1 MSEYGDGLHH
11 IDGEW
16 GPGAG
21 AWMESLDPANGEP
34 VGRFSAGG
42 LAEAEAAIA
51 AARRA
56 FLRPQWAQNPRLRQQ
71 VLLGWADALERQVE
85 PLAHLLTRENGK
97 VLAQSR
103 GELERSVSAIRYY
116 AGLARNLAGHA
127 LEIAP
132 GEFAT
137 ILKEPVGVAGL
148 IIPWNAPVNLLIRS
162 LAPALAAG
170 CTTVIKP
177 APQTALITAAVL
189 RTLTGVE
196 GLPRGVVNLV
206 LETGHEGARHLVASP
221 DVDMISFTGST
232 AVGSQIM
239 ADAAPTLKK
248 LSLELGGK
256 SCCLVFDDADV
267 DEIAPKL
274 VGAALAISGQQC
286 VAARR
291 ILVQRSKLPAMKA
304 ALKRVL
310 EGVTVAPGL
319 VGNAQM
325 GPLIDRAAQSAV
337 HARIEQAKAE
347 ADEVVVSGGVPNTHG
362 AFLTPTLVAHEN
374 SRSFF
379 CQEEIFGPLIVL
391 ESFESE
397 EDAVTRANDTFFGLS
412 ASVWTVDGTRAWRV
426 ARALADGIV
435 WINDHGRLN
444 AEAEAGGYRRSGI
457 GRLYGVEG
465 LQDFQEAKQIFQSVG
480 ALEIG
485 RAS

>member
-1 MSEYGDGLHH
+1 MPGQ
-11 IDGEW
+11 GEW
-16 GPGAG
+16 VD
-21 AWMESLDPANGEP
+21 SLDPANGER

-56 FLRPQWAQNPRLRQQ
+56 FARPHWAQNPRLRQQ
-71 VLLGWADALERQVE
+71 VLLGWADALERETE

-103 GELERSVSAIRYY
+103 GEIERSVSAIRYY

-170 CTTVIKP
+170 CTAVIKP
-177 APQTALITAAVL
+177 APQTSLVTAAVL

-196 GLPRGVVNLV
+196 GLPKGAVNLV
-206 LETGHEGARHLVASP
+206 LETGHAAARHLVAAP

-256 SCCLVFDDADV
+256 SCCIVFDDADIE
-267 DEIAPKL
+267 DIAPKL

-291 ILVQRSKLPAMKA
+291 ILVQRSHLPAMKA

-310 EGVTVAPGL
+310 EAIKVGPGL
-319 VGNAQM
+319 ADTAQM
-325 GPLIDRAAQSAV
+325 GPLIDRAAQNAV

-347 ADEVVVSGGVPNTHG
+347 ADEVVVSGGVPGAEG

-374 SRSFF
+374 RQSFF

-391 ESFESE
+391 EGFETE
-397 EDAVTRANDTFFGLS
+397 EDAVVRANDTVFGLS
-412 ASVWTVDGTRAWRV
+412 ASVWTRDGARAWRV

-444 AEAEAGGYRRSGI
+444 AEAAAGGYRRSGI

-465 LQDFQEAKQIFQSVG
+465 LEDFQEAKQIFQSVG
-480 ALEIG
+480 ALDI
-485 RAS
+485 

>member
-1 MSEYGDGLHH
+1 MSEHGEGLHY

-16 GPGAG
+16 TFGQGD
-21 AWMESLDPANGEP
+21 WTTSLDPSNGDP
-34 VGRFSAGG
+34 IGRFSAGG
-42 LAEAEAAIA
+42 LVQAQAAIA

-56 FLRPQWAQNPRLRQQ
+56 FASPLWAQNPRLRQG
-71 VLLGWADALERQVE
+71 VLLCWADALERQID

-97 VLAQSR
+97 VLTQSR
-103 GELERSVSAIRYY
+103 GEIERSVSAIRYY

-127 LEIAP
+127 LEVAP

-137 ILKEPVGVAGL
+137 VLKEPVGVAGL

-189 RTLTGVE
+189 RTLTEVE
-196 GLPRGVVNLV
+196 RLPKGVVNLV
-206 LETGHEGARHLVASP
+206 LETGHEAARHLVTSP

-232 AVGSQIM
+232 AIGTQIM

-256 SCCLVFDDADV
+256 SCCLVFDDADI
-267 DEIAPKL
+267 DDIAPKL

-304 ALKRVL
+304 ALKNVL
-310 EGVTVAPGL
+310 ETVAVAPGL
-319 VGNAQM
+319 AGNAQM
-325 GPLIDRAAQSAV
+325 GPLIDRAAQNAV
-337 HARIEQAKAE
+337 HSRIEQAKAE
-347 ADEVVVSGGVPNTHG
+347 ADEVVVSGGILGSQG
-362 AFLTPTLVAHEN
+362 AFLTPTLLAHEN
-374 SRSFF
+374 RRSFF
-379 CQEEIFGPLIVL
+379 SQEEIFGPLIVL
-391 ESFESE
+391 EAFETE
-397 EDAVTRANDTFFGLS
+397 EDAVVSANDTVFGLS
-412 ASVWTVDGTRAWRV
+412 ASVWTRDGARAWRV
-426 ARALADGIV
+426 ARALADGVV

-465 LQDFQEAKQIFQSVG
+465 LHDFQEAKQIFQSVG

-485 RAS
+485 A